1 MSPAPLK
8 RLAIAVT
15 VASTLSLGG
24 CFDDNDNNYVAPP
37 VVDPEPT
44 LPESNPTGNNLRI
57 YLNLLA
63 EQKGIFESDYSGF
76 TLHVWNNDTCGSYDG
91 SDTDWNNGLPITN
104 FDSNFGAYWDVP
116 FKQSSTNC
124 INFIP
129 HRGDDKPMGGDARAD
144 LDKAQ
149 TYHNSVFT
157 FRGDQNSYY
166 TPMLMPP
173 TDIIGASAIWSA
185 RNALLVPKGASKV
198 ELYSAALAGMAING
212 DTVSKFDQQIE
223 LTQTANNGAGFLAE
237 WQIWALPDTLTD
249 AQIKEL
255 AKGQLYVI
263 TRNEQDKIASA
274 TKVQTA
280 GLLDDLYVKSGTAN
294 GSDMNYGA
302 VISEQGTTFRL
313 WAPSAKE
320 VTLINYGSDKI
331 KVAETPMTL
340 DEASGSWTTTTS
352 AMGHGDYYRYKV
364 KVYHPTSDQVE
375 TYEVTDP
382 YSLSLSMNSEYSQ
395 VVDLNHADLKPAGWD
410 DLKQPHAQEN
420 PADIVIYETHIR
432 DFSALNSTVTP
443 RNRGKYNA
451 FGEAESKPVL
461 HLKSLSEHG
470 VTHLH
475 LLPTF
480 DIATINEDP
489 TKVANLSS
497 KFNKLCN
504 VNESVKNSDEYKG
517 YCASTATVADIL
529 AQMKEGDSKDDAKV
543 QRLNRLI
550 SATDSFNWGYDP
562 FHYTVPEG
570 SYSTNADGMTR
581 IREFRDMVATVKQNI
596 GMNVVMDVVYNHTNA
611 AGPESKYSVLDKI
624 VPGYY
629 QRLNEVTG
637 AVENSTCCANTAPEN
652 LMMGRLIKDSLV
664 VWSRDYKIDAY
675 RFDLMGHHPKTQI
688 MEALEA
694 VKKVDADTYFYGEG
708 WDFGEVA
715 GDRRFEQ
722 ARQIHMGGTGVG
734 TFSDRL
740 RDAVRGGSPFDGGDD
755 IRKTQGLGNGAF
767 VDANEM
773 NAVSKE
779 TALHYADLTRLG
791 MAGNL
796 KDYRM
801 ITKDGSVKRGDEIDY
816 NGQPAGYAVD
826 PSEIQNYVSKHD
838 NQTLWDNN
846 QYKIKSGVPVATRVR
861 MQAVS
866 LATAVLGQ
874 GVPFTH
880 QGVELLR
887 SKSMQRDSYDSGDWY
902 NKVDYSLR
910 DNNWNKGLPRED
922 KDGSNWPLI
931 EKIIA
936 DKESQPAPEHMQQM
950 VEYYKELTNLR
961 KNLPLLRLGKGDEV
975 NKRVDFHNTGANQI
989 PGLIVMSIDNGASTG
1004 TDIDPNNDAVV
1015 VAINAT
1021 NDPVTVDLKVSG
1033 LEVSKKHTSDLTQ
1046 NAAVDGTQLT
1056 IPAWSP
1062 VVFELPRVDNRG
1074 AGIPVVAK

>member
-24 CFDDNDNNYVAPP
+24 CFDDDDNSYVTPP

-63 EQKGIFESDYSGF
+63 EQKGIVESDYSGF

-91 SDTDWNNGLPITN
+91 SDTDWNDGLAITD

-166 TPMLMPP
+166 EPVLTPPIALN
-173 TDIIGASAIWSA
+173 GASALWTGK
-185 RNALLVPKGASKV
+185 NTLLILKGASKL
-198 ELYSAALAGMAING
+198 ELYASRAGNLTVENNKVSG
-212 DTVSKFDQQIE
+212 HDTLIE
-223 LTQTANNGAGFLAE
+223 ATSTLNSGAGYLAD
-237 WQIWALPDTLTD
+237 WQIWSLPEDVMT
-249 AQIKEL
+249 AEKAKEL
-255 AKGQLYVI
+255 ARSQLYVV
-263 TRNEQDKIASA
+263 TRNADGKIESS
-274 TKVQTA
+274 TKVQTS
-280 GLLDDLYVKSGTAN
+280 GLLDDLYVNNGTAN
-294 GSDMNYGA
+294 SEAVTYGA
-302 VISEQGTTFRL
+302 VINDAGTSFRL

-320 VTLINYGSDKI
+320 VTLINYGADKT
-331 KVAETPMTL
+331 KVAETPMIL
-340 DEASGSWTTTTS
+340 DVASGSWTTT
-352 AMGHGDYYRYKV
+352 ADMGHGDYYRYRV

-395 VVDLNHADLKPAGWD
+395 VVNLDHADLKPAGWD
-410 DLKQPHAQEN
+410 ELKQPHPQDN

-432 DFSALNSTVTP
+432 DFSALDETVAAA
-443 RNRGKYNA
+443 NRGKYNA
-451 FGEAESKPVL
+451 FGEAGSEPVK
-461 HLKSLSEHG
+461 HLMSLAEHG
-470 VTHLH
+470 ATHLH

-489 TKVANLSS
+489 AQVANLNDSFS
-497 KFNKLCN
+497 KLCE

-517 YCASTATVADIL
+517 FCSSSSTIADIL
-529 AQMKEGDSKDDAKV
+529 AQMQQGDSKDDAKV

-581 IREFRDMVATVKQNI
+581 IREFREMVATVKQNI

-637 AVENSTCCANTAPEN
+637 AVENSTCCSNTAPEN

-688 MEALEA
+688 LESLEA
-694 VKKVDADTYFYGEG
+694 VKKVDADAYFYGEG

-722 ARQIHMGGTGVG
+722 ARQLHMGGTGVG

-755 IRKTQGLGNGAF
+755 IRKTQGFGNGAF
-767 VDANEM
+767 VDANDM
-773 NAVSKE
+773 NGVSKE

-796 KDYRM
+796 KDFRM
-801 ITKDGSVKRGDEIDY
+801 VTKDGSVRRGEEIDY

-846 QYKIKSGVPVATRVR
+846 QYKANSAALLATRVR

-874 GVPFTH
+874 AVPFTH

-902 NKVDYSLR
+902 NKVDYTLQ

-922 KDGSNWPLI
+922 KDGGNWPLI

-936 DKESQPAPEHMQQM
+936 NTEAQPAPEDMQQM

-975 NKRVDFHNTGANQI
+975 IKRVDFHNTGTDQI

-1004 TDIDPNNDAVV
+1004 TDIDPSNDAVV

-1021 NDPVTVDLKVSG
+1021 NDPVTFDLKAGLKVSA
-1033 LEVSKKHTSDLTQ
+1033 LHTSDLTQ
-1046 NAAVDGTQLT
+1046 NAAVDGTRLT

-1062 VVFELPRVDNRG
+1062 VVFELPRGENRG